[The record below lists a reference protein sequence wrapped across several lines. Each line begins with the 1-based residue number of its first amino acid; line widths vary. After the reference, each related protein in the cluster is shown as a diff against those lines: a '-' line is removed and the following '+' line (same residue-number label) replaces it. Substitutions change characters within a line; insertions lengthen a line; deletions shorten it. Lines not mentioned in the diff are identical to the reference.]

1 MKIENIHKD
10 GSLTVTRTEK
20 KYEKKSD
27 KQKEN
32 IQKTDKHKLTLV
44 TPSLLGV
51 KRFADV
57 WEKGK

>member
-1 MKIENIHKD
+1 MAVLLLQERKT
-10 GSLTVTRTEK
+10 STRK
-20 KYEKKSD
+20 KGD